1 MQVNNQQVTFNVLDA
16 MKSPHH
22 IEDCN
27 FISIV
32 DFAVIERLNN
42 CCIKEEINTVIFEE
56 LEDKDPETTNIVW
69 LWEKQLVKADRHFE
83 SPDILNM
90 EVKPYVLFIESPPIL
105 ELKLLPSHLK
115 YVYLGNNNTL
125 LVIIS
130 SSLSAD

>member
-1 MQVNNQQVTFNVLDA
+1 MLDFEVDKEVPIIIRRTFLATGKILIDVQKGELTMQVNNQQVTFNVLDA

-69 LWEKQLVKADRHFE
+69 L
-83 SPDILNM
+83 
-90 EVKPYVLFIESPPIL
+90 
-105 ELKLLPSHLK
+105 
-115 YVYLGNNNTL
+115 
-125 LVIIS
+125 
-130 SSLSAD
+130 